1 MKHLHILAL
10 AAAIAAPAAY
20 AAEATLELGGY
31 STTSE
36 VLEGSTPER
45 GIPFNYMYTY
55 SGGQIIYPNAL
66 VQEIADRNGE
76 ITSISFRYR
85 ENGSFYDGDIEGTSS
100 LWAAP
105 SDLQAIP
112 VGENKKSAW
121 LPFDDAAK
129 ADTSIDYEITY
140 GENDFEVTYT
150 FATPVRLAPGQS
162 LLLTASS
169 EITNGMYA
177 NMYDFECFGFRAGTE
192 KYTSFYGSDT
202 ASFEHDF
209 QAGNLNSWNSAWAPV
224 AKISYTYTDRL
235 PQADAPVFTPQSGT
249 ALGPDDKVT
258 ISAAD
263 GASILYTLE
272 KDATP
277 DIPYTSPLTLTS
289 DATVTAIAIADGYE
303 PSEPASASYTLKVTP
318 APVFAIPAGSL
329 LGANEKVTV
338 SAADGA
344 TILYTLGNEGE
355 PDTQYPADG
364 ISLTADATV
373 TAVATMPGAYPS
385 KAVSASYSVSD
396 LDATVIG
403 GYYDE
408 PGASNTFIGTNWYN
422 APVIPTYANSASQ
435 MLYLPEELDGFNE
448 RTRIRALSFRFVNE
462 TCFTEYTSTAKLYI
476 QAVDNTEFTYD
487 ALNSKYRWFDTQL
500 DTPDATQQ
508 LEIDFAEL
516 YFDCGE
522 LTFTLPDGGVS
533 FPAGKSLLMTIVNE
547 APAPLDN
554 SEYPQFLKYNTPARR
569 TATFASD
576 RTDYAASIAISDYV
590 SNGEGF
596 YSSMTDYNQPCLKI
610 YTDNLGADGIG
621 RVEGTLSDAT
631 TACYN
636 LQGIEV
642 SADNLIP
649 GLYIIRQGNLSR
661 KILVK

>member
-1 MKHLHILAL
+1 ML
-10 AAAIAAPAAY
+10 
-20 AAEATLELGGY
+20 
-31 STTSE
+31 
-36 VLEGSTPER
+36 
-45 GIPFNYMYTY
+45 
-55 SGGQIIYPNAL
+55 
-66 VQEIADRNGE
+66 
-76 ITSISFRYR
+76 FR
-85 ENGSFYDGDIEGTSS
+85 S
-100 LWAAP
+100 
-105 SDLQAIP
+105 
-112 VGENKKSAW
+112 
-121 LPFDDAAK
+121 
-129 ADTSIDYEITY
+129 
-140 GENDFEVTYT
+140 
-150 FATPVRLAPGQS
+150 
-162 LLLTASS
+162 
-169 EITNGMYA
+169 
-177 NMYDFECFGFRAGTE
+177 
-192 KYTSFYGSDT
+192 
-202 ASFEHDF
+202 
-209 QAGNLNSWNSAWAPV
+209 
-224 AKISYTYTDRL
+224 
-235 PQADAPVFTPQSGT
+235 
-249 ALGPDDKVT
+249 
-258 ISAAD
+258 
-263 GASILYTLE
+263 
-272 KDATP
+272 
-277 DIPYTSPLTLTS
+277 
-289 DATVTAIAIADGYE
+289 
-303 PSEPASASYTLKVTP
+303 
-318 APVFAIPAGSL
+318 
-329 LGANEKVTV
+329 
-338 SAADGA
+338 
-344 TILYTLGNEGE
+344 EGE

-408 PGASNTFIGTNWYN
+408 PVASNTFIGTNWYN

-500 DTPDATQQ
+500 DAPDATQQ

-533 FPAGKSLLMTIVNE
+533 FPAGKSLLVTVVNE
-547 APAPLDN
+547 AAAPLDN
-554 SEYPQFLKYNTPARR
+554 SEYPQFLKYNTTARR

-576 RTDYAASIAISDYV
+576 RTDYAASLAISDYV

-621 RVEGTLSDAT
+621 RVEGTPSDAT

-642 SADNLIP
+642 SADNLTP